1 MKGKM
6 LRNSVVA
13 AVAALSCLASAAG
26 IAQAQD
32 TQAQDN
38 KPAPDKSMY
47 NLFNPTPKDLMR
59 PFNTDRPTKSNVPYT
74 VDAGHFQYEGD
85 IFIYSFDNTT
95 TPDTDNTSWVLF
107 NPTFKAGLTNWADLE
122 VNFSA
127 QNIQR
132 NVTRSTGATTANYG
146 FGDTFTRLKMNLWGN
161 DGGTTA
167 FALIPY
173 GKWPTAPIGVG
184 NGYAEGGII
193 APLAISLPLG
203 FTTILMGEVD
213 YLKNPV
219 SPGYRANF
227 QSLININRTIIEN
240 VTGYAEIYANW
251 PNSPDLKNTY
261 TLDFA
266 IAWTPLPN
274 FQLDV
279 GINIGLVPAATPYQ
293 IYMGIAQRF

>member
-1 MKGKM
+1 MF
-6 LRNSVVA
+6 RVFVRSTATSVL
-13 AVAALSCLASAAG
+13 ALGLAFGA
-26 IAQAQD
+26 AQAQN
-32 TQAQDN
+32 QS
-38 KPAPDKSMY
+38 PDKSSPDKSQY
-47 NLFNPTPKDLMR
+47 TIFNPTPVDQMR
-59 PFNTDRPTKSNVPYT
+59 SFNTDRPTKSNVPYT

-95 TPDTDNTSWVLF
+95 TPGTDNTGWVLF

-127 QNIQR
+127 YNIQR
-132 NVTRSTGATTANYG
+132 SMTRSTGATTQFNG

-184 NGYAEGGII
+184 NGYAEGGLI
-193 APLAISLPLG
+193 APLAISLPYG

-227 QSLININRTIIEN
+227 QSLINLNRSIFEN
-240 VTGYAEIYANW
+240 VTAYAEIYAQW

-266 IAWTPLPN
+266 LAWTPLPN

-279 GINIGLVPAATPYQ
+279 GINIGLVPEAIPYQ
-293 IYMGIAQRF
+293 IYMGISQRF

>member
-1 MKGKM
+1 M
-6 LRNSVVA
+6 
-13 AVAALSCLASAAG
+13 ALGLALG
-26 IAQAQD
+26 TAQAQD
-32 TQAQDN
+32 N
-38 KPAPDKSMY
+38 MPAPDKPSPDKSQY
-47 NLFNPTPKDLMR
+47 TLFNPTPKELMR
-59 PFNTDRPTKSNVPYT
+59 PFNTDRPAKSNVPYT

-85 IFIYSFDNTT
+85 LFIYSFDNTT
-95 TPDTDNTSWVLF
+95 TPDTNNTSWVLF

-127 QNIQR
+127 QNLLTST
-132 NVTRSTGATTANYG
+132 TRGSGAASYNNG
-146 FGDTFTRLKMNLWGN
+146 FGDTFTRLKMNLWGD

-184 NGYAEGGII
+184 NGYAEGGLI

-227 QSLININRTIIEN
+227 QSLININRSIIEN
-240 VTGYAEIYANW
+240 VTAYAEIYANW

-266 IAWTPLPN
+266 LAWTPLPN

-279 GINIGLVPAATPYQ
+279 GINIGLVAAAIPYQ